1 MEAATSRWNTEGSRE
16 RAPSL
21 DVGEPRSRGA
31 PSLRREGEKPRWAGA
46 GAVRRGRERGGART
60 RGEAGLRGRRGRDRE
75 GGGTTAPCE
84 VGPTMRG
91 VAKADRDGRGRAETL
106 PGQIQ
111 DIGGGA
117 GEGRSR

>member
-46 GAVRRGRERGGART
+46 GAGRWGRERGGART
-60 RGEAGLRGRRGRDRE
+60 RREAGPGSGRGRDHSPVRGGADGE
-75 GGGTTAPCE
+75 GRGQGRQTA
-84 VGPTMRG
+84 MG
-91 VAKADRDGRGRAETL
+91 VAVLKSNPGRSRTL
-106 PGQIQ
+106 V
-111 DIGGGA
+111 GGA